1 MKVADEPSKRPY
13 RMRARAEA
21 AERVSEQL
29 LDAAYDVLLERSY
42 DELTLQEVADR
53 AGSSMSTL
61 LRRFGS
67 KEGLL
72 EALMRSDRY
81 APARVRVASGDI
93 DAAVQ
98 AIVDDY
104 ERAGDA
110 QMRNHAVEERFPA
123 IAEWL
128 DLGRRGHR
136 AWISRVFAE
145 WLPADRSSRR
155 YQRRRNQ
162 LVVALDLYTWKL
174 LRRDHGLSRQ
184 ETVRTMRDMV
194 DRLIKED

>member
-1 MKVADEPSKRPY
+1 
-13 RMRARAEA
+13 
-21 AERVSEQL
+21 VSEEL
-29 LDAAYDVLLERSY
+29 LDAAYEVLIERSY
-42 DELTLQEVADR
+42 DELTLQEVAAR
-53 AGSSMSTL
+53 AGTSLSTL

-72 EALMRSDRY
+72 AAVMRSDRY
-81 APARVRVASGDI
+81 APARARVAPGDV

-110 QMRNHAVEERFPA
+110 QLRNHALEERFPA

-128 DLGRRGHR
+128 DVGRRGQR

-145 WLPADRSSRR
+145 WLPADRASREYR
-155 YQRRRNQ
+155 RRRNQ

-174 LRRDHGLSRQ
+174 LRRDQRLGRQ
-184 ETVRTMRDMV
+184 ETVQTMREMV